1 MLRAVTTT
9 PESNYY
15 TLLLCSTRS
24 ILTSLHFGVALSLS
38 FLEPIFRLRNQSTL
52 QMLQSY
58 DHSGEETSRKRGI
71 DQQDDSNDDTA
82 TANGTEGKGTK
93 IMRQNHNDTEQNEG
107 TETEKNG
114 DGDDEEDDNV
124 VDPPARE
131 RPAVSVCDGRER
143 DEMNLAVGC
152 HFLY

>member
-1 MLRAVTTT
+1 MHHSFY
-9 PESNYY
+9 SNV
-15 TLLLCSTRS
+15 SAF
-24 ILTSLHFGVALSLS
+24 FGCRSLS
-38 FLEPIFRLRNQSTL
+38 FLFLEPIFRLRNQSTL

-71 DQQDDSNDDTA
+71 DQQDDSNDA
-82 TANGTEGKGTK
+82 AAANNDIEGKGRK

-107 TETEKNG
+107 TKTEKNG

-143 DEMNLAVGC
+143 DEKWR
-152 HFLY
+152 